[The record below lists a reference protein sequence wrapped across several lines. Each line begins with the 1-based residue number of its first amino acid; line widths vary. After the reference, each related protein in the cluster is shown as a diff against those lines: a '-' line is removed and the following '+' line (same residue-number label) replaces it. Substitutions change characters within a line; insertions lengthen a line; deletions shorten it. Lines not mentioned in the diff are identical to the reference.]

1 MPTIVKRILTVIIL
15 LLVIGLAFLPK
26 IKKMM
31 SADGKDKKEMGGGG
45 KDGKDPKKGGG
56 KTAVK
61 VIVVQSS
68 LLQDKLQTTGSI
80 LPNEEVDIRTEV
92 SGRLVEL
99 NIKEGIFV
107 KKGTVLLRINDED
120 LQARLKKLGFSKKLA
135 EDNEFRQKRLLEK
148 EAISQRE
155 YDIAVTGVNTLQADI
170 EDIKA
175 QIAKTSVKA
184 PFNGTL
190 GLRYV
195 SDGSYISPTTRIA
208 TLTSV
213 NPAKLDFSIPAKY
226 ASQIRHGSKIGFTVE
241 GSEQH
246 FVGTVYAIDPK
257 IDPQTRT
264 LQLRA
269 ISPNP
274 NNKLVPGAFA
284 KVELVLSTK
293 GTAIMIPTEAVIPEA
308 GGQKVYLVKGGKAI
322 STKIELGIRGEK
334 NVEVISGLA
343 IGDSLI
349 TTGILSLKPE
359 GEVEVK
365 N

>member
-1 MPTIVKRILTVIIL
+1 M
-15 LLVIGLAFLPK
+15 
-26 IKKMM
+26 
-31 SADGKDKKEMGGGG
+31 
-45 KDGKDPKKGGG
+45 
-56 KTAVK
+56 
-61 VIVVQSS
+61 
-68 LLQDKLQTTGSI
+68 
-80 LPNEEVDIRTEV
+80 
-92 SGRLVEL
+92 
-99 NIKEGIFV
+99 
-107 KKGTVLLRINDED
+107 LLRT
-120 LQARLKKLGFSKKLA
+120 FY
-135 EDNEFRQKRLLEK
+135 
-148 EAISQRE
+148 RE
-155 YDIAVTGVNTLQADI
+155 TN
-170 EDIKA
+170 
-175 QIAKTSVKA
+175 
-184 PFNGTL
+184 
-190 GLRYV
+190 
-195 SDGSYISPTTRIA
+195 
-208 TLTSV
+208 
-213 NPAKLDFSIPAKY
+213 FSIPAKY

-274 NNKLVPGAFA
+274 NNRLVPGAFA

-308 GGQKVYLVKGGKAI
+308 GGQKVFLVKGGKAI